1 MVKSGSFKVG
11 QGSTA
16 GRVGAGLGKGLAESI
31 PKEVNQYRLSQGL
44 QNFAKNAQNLSP
56 LEAASQ
62 AFSIPGITPQM
73 AQALP
78 ELLRLQQQRQAY
90 QNRGQQ
96 SQQGN
101 ETPQE
106 QPEFRQGGLSSQGN
120 EPRNMQSQSQM
131 VKPDE
136 FGQPQIV
143 QDNPL
148 RVSAVPRESYS
159 PERFDQ
165 EVSDMLDSGK
175 AQTVNE
181 AIGLVKEKEARYLG
195 QPLSV
200 QKMDDYFREQETLL
214 NSNLEKRLKTLLEV
228 GPQEQGL
235 KNLSGEEF
243 NNLQRSANK
252 ELRTNPRATQEDIA
266 NKYANIGLEL
276 DKTKGRLQKLAGE
289 GFIDKLTSRDKTLDK
304 LKSYQKI
311 FAESNSEEN
320 YFNNLKS
327 DFGLSPLSAASIA
340 FPLSKSVDSQIK
352 DWKPSKNL
360 TLENAAKSSRQLA
373 TQIEKS
379 LGDNDSILSI
389 ANEIMKKSHNTLQ
402 PGTPAFDIHEFYNQL
417 REDQDQLGLNPRQK
431 REIAEG
437 IGSGLPTWSDI
448 LYMPWRK

>member
-1 MVKSGSFKVG
+1 MVKSGSFKVS

-31 PKEVNQYRLSQGL
+31 PKEVDQYRLSQGL
-44 QNFAKNAQNLSP
+44 KNFAKNANNLNP
-56 LEAASQ
+56 LEALAE
-62 AFSIPGITPQM
+62 AGSIKGIQPQLL
-73 AQALP
+73 QALP
-78 ELLRLQQQRQAY
+78 EVLKQQQLRQAY

-96 SQQGN
+96 GN
-101 ETPQE
+101 ESPQE

-131 VKPDE
+131 VKSDE

-143 QDNPL
+143 QENPL
-148 RVSAVPRESYS
+148 RESAVPRESYS

-181 AIGLVKEKEARYLG
+181 ARELVREKEARYIG

-200 QKMDDYFREQETLL
+200 QKMDDYFREQENLL
-214 NSNLEKRLKTLLEV
+214 KSNLENKLKTLLEV
-228 GPQEQGL
+228 GPKEQGF

-276 DKTKGRLQKLAGE
+276 DKTKGRLKKLAGE
-289 GFIDKLTSRDKTLDK
+289 GFIDKLTSRDNTLDK

-311 FAESNSEEN
+311 FSESNSQEN

-402 PGTPAFDIHEFYNQL
+402 PGTPAFDIHEFYSQL
-417 REDQDQLGLNPRQK
+417 REDQEELGLNSRQK